1 MIFHLSRALRF
12 TGQSVWRNV
21 WLASTT
27 VATVILTVLSVNLAI
42 ALHLGVDQ
50 IIQSAKDKVNLT
62 VHFYPE
68 ATEDQVNSTAEVA
81 RTISGV
87 SSAVI
92 ISKEDVLQDYIRNA
106 NGDPDLLKPLEV
118 LGENPFG
125 PSLVVYANSIDVYED
140 VLNELDKP
148 EYANLIES
156 QRKLFEE
163 NRRFITSFS
172 QVSERVQT
180 VSLGISSFFAIVTLL
195 LVYNTIRIA
204 IYSHRKEIAVMRLVG
219 ATNWFIRAP
228 FLLEVAFYTLL
239 AVLIGTGLFV
249 AILALA
255 EPNLQSYFGVGVLSL
270 YPAFKAQLLPIVVGQ
285 FVALLI
291 LSLVSSAIAIRR
303 YLKV

>member
-1 MIFHLSRALRF
+1 MLVHVNRALKF

-27 VATVILTVLSVNLAI
+27 VATIILTVLSVNLAI
-42 ALHLGVDQ
+42 ALHLGVEQ
-50 IIQSAKDKVNLT
+50 IIQSAKDRVNLT
-62 VHFYPE
+62 IHFYPE
-68 ATEDQVNSTAEVA
+68 ATDDQVSSTAEVV

-87 SSAVI
+87 SSAI
-92 ISKEDVLQDYIRNA
+92 IVSKEEVLQDYIDKA
-106 NGDPDLLKPLEV
+106 SGDAELLKPLEV

-125 PSLVVYANSIDVYED
+125 PSLLVYANSIDTYDD
-140 VLNELDKP
+140 VLDELEQP
-148 EYANLIES
+148 EYATLIES

-172 QVSERVQT
+172 QVAERVQN
-180 VSLGISSFFAIVTLL
+180 VSLAISTFFAVVTLL

-228 FLLEVAFYTLL
+228 FLLEVAFYTVL
-239 AVLIGTGLFV
+239 AVSIGTGLFTAV
-249 AILALA
+249 LYVT
-255 EPNLQSYFGVGVLSL
+255 EPHLQTYFGVGVLSL
-270 YPAFKAQLLPIVVGQ
+270 YPAFIANIFAIILGQ
-285 FVALLI
+285 FIALLI
-291 LSLVSSAIAIRR
+291 LSLLSSAIAIRR